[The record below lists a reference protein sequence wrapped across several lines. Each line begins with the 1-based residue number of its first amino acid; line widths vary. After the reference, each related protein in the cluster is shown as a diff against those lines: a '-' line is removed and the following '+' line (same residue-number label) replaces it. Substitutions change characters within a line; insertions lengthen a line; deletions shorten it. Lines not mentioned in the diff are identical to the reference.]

1 MYGING
7 EIMLDHSTQY
17 INCQTKHLMT
27 EESMELI
34 RKPSRE
40 ELDIIRY
47 LVDKADYNNDNWQE
61 GLMVRKLPEGM
72 GSLKL
77 LYPNIDEW
85 ERQFGRQISDV
96 CFKDVDSV
104 DVIVSL
110 YVDTDNRL
118 YELDVWKTDYSDLIQ
133 ISRFEDS

>member
-1 MYGING
+1 
-7 EIMLDHSTQY
+7 
-17 INCQTKHLMT
+17 
-27 EESMELI
+27 MELI

-85 ERQFGRQISDV
+85 KRQFGRQISDV
-96 CFKDVDSV
+96 CFKDVDGV

-133 ISRFEDS
+133 ISRFENS